1 MSGHYEHFGKYI
13 LLEKLATGGMAE
25 VFLARGNGAG
35 GIGKFFAIKRILP
48 QYADSPEFIEM
59 FKDEAKIAIN
69 LNHSNIVSIHE
80 FGVEKGQFFLVMDYV
95 EGRNL
100 RQILNKMKKSAVQFS
115 IDQIVYVI
123 KEVGAGLDHAHRCID
138 GSTGKPLNITHR
150 DMSPQNVMV
159 SFEGEVKIVDFGI
172 AKAESQIEST
182 RAGTLKGKFGY
193 MSPEQAEGQPVDLR
207 TDIFSLGIVLWELL
221 ANDRLFVANN
231 EINTLRKIRDCQI
244 PSLRKINPNIH
255 TELER
260 VVQKALARDRNLR
273 YQTGAALQRDL
284 NRFLNRQYPDFS
296 AQDFSVFIK
305 SVFADEILSLRKR
318 LVEYTKVN
326 LSISLDIRRPG
337 KDRKDTEDS
346 TQTSL
351 VSKDTNSVVIS
362 TNSEGGAD
370 TASDSMPRN
379 LGGTSTQTEAIPAT
393 TVRTNEDSLVTASET
408 SEPLSIR
415 TSDSN
420 PHLQLSSP
428 SLQLTNNTIVAGV
441 TNYPNPDPNTQ
452 TETDGVPTGL
462 HKITNQKSSA
472 ASLLDDNILQNAMN
486 SGSPNTSANSRIQP
500 IEIKAGDVLD
510 APDLPVPINQ
520 PGGDQPSQPRQ
531 LRTLNNSSAS
541 SAQPKRKAKSDG
553 AGPMR
558 LATFMVFALLCLS
571 VYAYLAKYFTASMA
585 PVIAMTDPILGD
597 FHDLIGVSRPTGPIA
612 GGEPC
617 LNPPCGTNP
626 RGPSC
631 AEDPSQIKCQPDVL
645 EPTSQGL
652 VITSNPSGAE
662 IWIDEQPTGQV
673 TPSPIRV
680 TNTFSVTIRKKGYA
694 EFKVSNVTRETLGHR
709 LDVTMQKLN
718 IAYLDVE
725 IFPPQPANLFVNGK
739 QYPLRKGAIREIAVP
754 GGTPIKV
761 RAETLS
767 GSLYEEMTLS
777 IPTDKRKVVQ
787 LNPRKSRAPT
797 SETRPNMNL
806 KDPTGA
812 QSK

>member
-69 LNHSNIVSIHE
+69 LSHSNIVSIHE

-260 VVQKALARDRNLR
+260 IVQKALARDRNLR
-273 YQTGAALQRDL
+273 YQTGAALHRDL

-296 AQDFSVFIK
+296 SQDFSVFIK

-318 LVEYTKVN
+318 LVEYAKVN
-326 LSISLDIRRPG
+326 LSITLDIRRPAR
-337 KDRKDTEDS
+337 DEATHTD
-346 TQTSL
+346 L
-351 VSKDTNSVVIS
+351 VSKDTSSVIVS

-370 TASDSMPRN
+370 SAKILAS
-379 LGGTSTQTEAIPAT
+379 GTQTEAVPAT
-393 TVRTNEDSLVTASET
+393 TVRTDANSDSLVTAT
-408 SEPLSIR
+408 DNPEPLSIR
-415 TSDSN
+415 TD
-420 PHLQLSSP
+420 SSP
-428 SLQLTNNTIVAGV
+428 SLQISSPSLKLSNETIIANTGDLPKI
-441 TNYPNPDPNTQ
+441 PDPD
-452 TETDGVPTGL
+452 TDGVPTGL
-462 HKITNQKSSA
+462 HKITNKKSSA
-472 ASLLDDNILQNAMN
+472 ASLLDDNLLQNAI
-486 SGSPNTSANSRIQP
+486 GPTSSTSSRIQP

-510 APDLPVPINQ
+510 APDLPVPAA
-520 PGGDQPSQPRQ
+520 PPEAMAPRQ
-531 LRTLNNSSAS
+531 LRTLNNAS
-541 SAQPKRKAKSDG
+541 VAASTPTRKHKGDG
-553 AGPMR
+553 AGSMR
-558 LATFMVFALLCLS
+558 AATFVVFGLLCLS
-571 VYAYLAKYFTASMA
+571 IYAYLAKYFPDSMKSVVAATEPVLA
-585 PVIAMTDPILGD
+585 PLHRMLDIPEPGMGAPQIAACP
-597 FHDLIGVSRPTGPIA
+597 
-612 GGEPC
+612 
-617 LNPPCGTNP
+617 NPPCD
-626 RGPSC
+626 REVAKSGP
-631 AEDPSQIKCQPDVL
+631 I
-645 EPTSQGL
+645 EPEPGISQGL

-662 IWIDEQPTGQV
+662 IWINEQPTGQV
-673 TPSPIRV
+673 TPSPLRV
-680 TNTFSVTIRKKGYA
+680 YDTFTVTIRKKGYA
-694 EFKVSNVTRETLGHR
+694 EFKVANVTRETLGHR
-709 LDVTMQKLN
+709 LDVTLQKLN

-725 IFPPQPANLFVNGK
+725 IFPPQAANLFVNGK
-739 QYPLRKGAIREIAVP
+739 QYPLRKSAVREIVVP
-754 GGTPIKV
+754 GGTPIKIK
-761 RAETLS
+761 AETPS
-767 GSLYEEMTLS
+767 GNSFEELVIT
-777 IPTDKRKVVQ
+777 IPTDKRKMVQ
-787 LNPRKSRAPT
+787 LNPRKNSRGPT
-797 SETRPNMNL
+797 SDTRPNMNL
-806 KDPTGA
+806 KDP
-812 QSK
+812 QQR